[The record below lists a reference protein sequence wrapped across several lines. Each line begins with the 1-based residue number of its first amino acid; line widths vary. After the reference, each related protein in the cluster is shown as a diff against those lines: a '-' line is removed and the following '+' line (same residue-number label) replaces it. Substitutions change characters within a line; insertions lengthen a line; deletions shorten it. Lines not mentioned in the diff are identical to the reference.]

1 MTNRERFDAVLRFR
15 AADRCPV
22 YEWAAWWDKT
32 VERWRGEG
40 IPDGIDINAFFGQDA
55 VRQFHLPIRLP
66 GCPAAPGEGMGIM
79 ETPEDYEKLKA
90 YLYGDQLIGETDA
103 MLAAFAADDASAS
116 EGES

>member
-1 MTNRERFDAVLRFR
+1 MTNRERFDAALHFR

-66 GCPAAPGEGMGIM
+66 GCPAAPVRVWVLWKRRRTM
-79 ETPEDYEKLKA
+79 K
-90 YLYGDQLIGETDA
+90 
-103 MLAAFAADDASAS
+103 S
-116 EGES
+116 